1 MKIFLDTIDVDS
13 IAALY
18 KTGAVDGITTNPA
31 LLSKSERPYRELL
44 EEICSL
50 VPGDISVEVVSVDAD
65 DMVAEGLKL
74 AKIAKNVVVKL
85 PLTFDGVRA
94 CNILARERDIKVN
107 VTLCFSA
114 TQALMAAK
122 AGATYVSPFM
132 GRIDDLGGDGAA
144 LIRDIRCVFSNYG
157 FKTQVLAAS
166 VRSPMHVLEA
176 AKAGAEVVTVPV
188 SVFKQLFLHPLTD
201 KGLADFLK
209 SWEVSGRSIL

>member
-85 PLTFDGVRA
+85 PLTFDGIRA
-94 CNILARERDIKVN
+94 CNILARGHDIKVN

-122 AGATYVSPFM
+122 AGAAYVSPFM

-144 LIRDIRCVFSNYG
+144 LIRDIRCVYSNYG
-157 FKTQVLAAS
+157 FETQVLAAS
-166 VRSPMHVLEA
+166 VRGPMHVLEA
-176 AKAGAEVVTVPV
+176 AKAGAEVATVPV